1 MYGQVVRQ
9 APAHPALDPLLR
21 HAVAEHDYKD
31 ADDDE
36 GYVAV
41 KDGDLVSTPPLHLTY
56 VFSF

>member
-1 MYGQVVRQ
+1 MRQ
-9 APAHPALDPLLR
+9 ASAQVPLDSQLR

-41 KDGDLVSTPPLHLTY
+41 KEGDLVRP
-56 VFSF
+56 